1 MIKNGTRAMA
11 WIDRIAEVRAIDGAD
26 AIEHYRVLGWW
37 CVGKKNEFK
46 VGDLVVYLSID
57 SWVPTELAPFL
68 SKGKEPREYNG
79 VKGERL
85 KTVKLRGALSQG
97 LLLPVETGIGGYPF
111 IKSAS
116 GEHTVVHEGDDV
128 SELLSIQKYE
138 PPLPAQLRGKIAGV
152 FPAWLRKTDQERIQN
167 CFRTV
172 EPLLSGLWVIEEKLD
187 GSSMTVGY
195 RKGDFIL
202 DKDGQPIPEETAVC
216 SRNLSL
222 KLDDDANSFV
232 RVARE
237 TGVIDALR
245 SYGRNLG
252 ISGELCGEGIQ
263 GNKYNLKGQRWFVFD
278 ILDVDRNEYV
288 TYEER
293 QLIINDLVAL
303 GAQLDQTPLI
313 AAGVTL
319 EGMTV
324 DGLLQAAEAKSA
336 LNIQA
341 EREGLV
347 YKSVERPDVSFKAIS
362 NRWLLKTGE

>member
-1 MIKNGTRAMA
+1 MRKLATIRK
-11 WIDRIAEVRAIDGAD
+11 IAEIKPIEGAD
-26 AIEHYRVLGWW
+26 AIEHCRVDGWW
-37 CVGKKNEFK
+37 VVGKKGEFK
-46 VGDLVVYLSID
+46 VGDLVIYFEID

-68 SKGKEPREYNG
+68 SKGKEPREFNG

-111 IKSAS
+111 VKGTN

-128 SELLSIQKYE
+128 SELLGIQKYE

-152 FPAWLRKTDQERIQN
+152 FPSWLRKTDQERIQN
-167 CFRTV
+167 CFCTV
-172 EPLLSGLWVIEEKLD
+172 EPLLGGLWVIEEKLD

-222 KLDDDANSFV
+222 KLDDADNSFV
-232 RVARE
+232 RVAQE
-237 TGVIDALR
+237 IGVIDALR
-245 SYGRNLG
+245 AYGRNLG

-263 GNKYNLKGQRWFVFD
+263 GNKYNIKGQRWFVFD

-362 NRWLLKTGE
+362 NKWLLRGGE

>member
-1 MIKNGTRAMA
+1 MRKLATIRK
-11 WIDRIAEVRAIDGAD
+11 IAEIKPIEGAD
-26 AIEHYRVLGWW
+26 AIEHCRVDGWW
-37 CVGKKNEFK
+37 VVGKKGEFQ
-46 VGDLVVYLSID
+46 VGDLVLYFEID
-57 SWVPTELAPFL
+57 SWVPTALAPFL

-85 KTVKLRGALSQG
+85 KTVKLRGAISQG
-97 LLLPVETGIGGYPF
+97 LLLPVKTGIGGYPF
-111 IKSAS
+111 VKGPA

-128 SELLSIQKYE
+128 SELLGIQKYE

-152 FPAWLRKTDQERIQN
+152 FPSWLRKTDQERIQN

-202 DKDGQPIPEETAVC
+202 DKDGQPIPEETVVC

-245 SYGRNLG
+245 AYGRNLG

-263 GNKYNLKGQRWFVFD
+263 GNKYNLRGQRWFVFD

-303 GAQLDQTPLI
+303 GAQLDQTPPI
-313 AAGVTL
+313 AVSASL
-319 EGMTV
+319 KGMTV
-324 DGLLQAAEAKSA
+324 DSLLQAAEAKSA

-362 NRWLLKTGE
+362 NKWLLRGGE

>member
-1 MIKNGTRAMA
+1 MRKLATIRK
-11 WIDRIAEVRAIDGAD
+11 IAEIKPIEGAD
-26 AIEHYRVLGWW
+26 AIEHCRVDGWW
-37 CVGKKNEFK
+37 VVGKKGEFQ
-46 VGDLVVYLSID
+46 VGDLVIYLEID
-57 SWVPTELAPFL
+57 SWAPAELAPFL

-85 KTVKLRGALSQG
+85 KTVKLRGAISQG
-97 LLLPVETGIGGYPF
+97 LLLPVKTGIGGYPF
-111 IKSAS
+111 VEGPT
-116 GEHTVVHEGDDV
+116 GEHAVVHEGDDV
-128 SELLSIQKYE
+128 SDLLGVQKYE
-138 PPLPAQLRGKIAGV
+138 PPLPAQLRGKIAGT
-152 FPAWLRKTDQERIQN
+152 FPSWLRKTNQERIQN
-167 CFRTV
+167 CFAEV
-172 EPLLSGLWVIEEKLD
+172 GPLLGGRWGIEEKLD

-202 DKDGQPIPEETAVC
+202 DKDGQPIPEETVVC

-222 KLDDDANSFV
+222 KLDDDSNSFV
-232 RVARE
+232 RVANE
-237 TGVIDALR
+237 SGVLGALKE
-245 SYGRNLG
+245 YGRNLG

-263 GNKYNLKGQRWFVFD
+263 GNKYNLKGQHWFIFD
-278 ILDVDRNEYV
+278 ILDVDRSEYV

-293 QLIINDLVAL
+293 QLIINDLIGL
-303 GAQLDQTPLI
+303 GAKLEQTPLI

-362 NRWLLKTGE
+362 NKWLLRGGE

>member
-1 MIKNGTRAMA
+1 MRKLATIRK
-11 WIDRIAEVRAIDGAD
+11 IAEIKPIEGAD
-26 AIEHYRVLGWW
+26 AIEHCRVDGWW
-37 CVGKKNEFK
+37 VVGKKGEFE
-46 VGDLVVYLSID
+46 VGDLVIYFEID

-68 SKGKEPREYNG
+68 SKGKEPREFNG

-97 LLLPVETGIGGYPF
+97 LLLPVKTGIGGYPF
-111 IKSAS
+111 VEGPA

-128 SELLSIQKYE
+128 SELLGIQKYE

-202 DKDGQPIPEETAVC
+202 DKDGQPVDDEFAVC

-222 KLDDDANSFV
+222 KLDDTDNSFV
-232 RVARE
+232 RVAYE
-237 TGVIDALR
+237 TGVLDALKA
-245 SYGRNLG
+245 YGRNLG

-263 GNKYNLKGQRWFVFD
+263 GNKYNIKGQRWFIFD
-278 ILDVDRNEYV
+278 ILDVDRSEYV

-324 DGLLQAAEAKSA
+324 DGLLQAAESKSA

-362 NRWLLKTGE
+362 NKWLLRGGE